1 MKSFNKGFVAGFT
14 LIELMVVVAIIGIL
28 AALALPAYQ
37 DFVIRTRISE
47 GIGMIAPFKSEIVI
61 DGRTSATYLS
71 NTITEMNSR
80 NGNTGANSKYVESIQ
95 ADPVSGV
102 ITISYNA
109 SVVGLSANANTL
121 AFTPLVKKVGA
132 LGFDT
137 LPQAFASAN
146 MGIIVW
152 ACASDT
158 HLNADAHGLSPI
170 QAGTLPAKFAP
181 AECR

>member
-1 MKSFNKGFVAGFT
+1 MKFFNKGFVKGFT
-14 LIELMVVVAIIGIL
+14 LIELMVVVAIIGVL

-37 DFVIRTRISE
+37 DFVIRTRIVE

-61 DGRTSATYLS
+61 DGRTSATYL
-71 NTITEMNSR
+71 NATITEMNTR
-80 NGNTGANSKYVESIQ
+80 NGNTGANSKYVDSIQ

-109 SVVGLSANANTL
+109 SAVGLNANANTL
-121 AFTPLVKKVGA
+121 VFTPLVKKTGA
-132 LGFDT
+132 AGFDT
-137 LPQAFASAN
+137 LPQAFAAAN

-158 HLNADAHGLSPI
+158 HLNADEHGFLPI
-170 QAGTLPAKFAP
+170 QTGTLPSKFAP